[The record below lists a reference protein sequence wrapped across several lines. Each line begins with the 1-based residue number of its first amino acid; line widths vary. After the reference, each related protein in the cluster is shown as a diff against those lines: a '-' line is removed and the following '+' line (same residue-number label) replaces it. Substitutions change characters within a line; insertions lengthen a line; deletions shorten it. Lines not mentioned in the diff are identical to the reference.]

1 MGLSNQGTGHTVI
14 YSRISLHCETLHSL
28 PAKGHKQPINS
39 TFQWKSLL
47 ASDWMRLRVV
57 RGGEL
62 GGGGGIRHGIAR

>member
-1 MGLSNQGTGHTVI
+1 MGLSNHVTVHTVT
-14 YSRISLHCETLHSL
+14 YSRLSLHCETLHSV

-47 ASDWMRLRVV
+47 ASDWTRLRVV

-62 GGGGGIRHGIAR
+62 GVGWGGVEG